1 VSVLLAIALLSS
13 APAARADQS
22 VGVTADARSIQPGE
36 LVVLTMIAQE
46 EVESV
51 SLRAL
56 GRESAGFKVEPRTWR
71 ALVGIDLD
79 VAPGRY
85 PVSID
90 ARAGPRVTHTTYELA
105 VGAKHFPT
113 RQLQVDEA
121 FVNPPASMKER
132 IDREAS
138 QLARVWTGSL
148 TARLWSGP
156 FLLPVS
162 GRAVSVFGTRSVF
175 NGQPR
180 SPHGGAD
187 FMSPS
192 GTSIKAPNAGRVVL
206 ARNFYYS
213 GNTIVIDHGLG
224 LYSMLA
230 HLSAFDVREGE
241 LVGAGGVVGRVGS
254 TGRVTGPHLHWA
266 VRANGARVDPLAL
279 LALLGVK

>member
-1 VSVLLAIALLSS
+1 MSVLLAIALLSA

-22 VGVTADARSIQPGE
+22 VRVTADARSIQPGE
-36 LVVLTMIAQE
+36 LVVLTMTAQE

-51 SLRAL
+51 SLLAL
-56 GRESAGFKVEPRTWR
+56 GRESAGFKVDARTWR

-90 ARAGPRVTHTTYELA
+90 ARAGPRVTRTTYELA
-105 VGAKHFPT
+105 VRAKHFPT

-121 FVNPPASMKER
+121 FVNPPASTKER
-132 IDREAS
+132 IDREAR
-138 QLARVWTGSL
+138 QLARVWTSPL

-156 FLLPVS
+156 FLRPVS

-175 NGQPR
+175 NGEPR

-192 GTSIKAPNAGRVVL
+192 GTPIEAPNAGRVVL

-213 GNTIVIDHGLG
+213 GNTIIIDHGLG

-241 LVGAGGVVGRVGS
+241 QVDEGSVVGRVGS

>member
-1 VSVLLAIALLSS
+1 MSVLLAIALLSS
-13 APAARADQS
+13 APFPRADQL
-22 VGVTADARSIQPGE
+22 VRVTADARSIQPGE
-36 LVVLTMIAQE
+36 LVVLTMTAQQP
-46 EVESV
+46 VESV
-51 SLRAL
+51 SLL
-56 GRESAGFKVEPRTWR
+56 VFGRESTGFKVDAWTWR

-85 PVSID
+85 TVSID
-90 ARAGPRVTHTTYELA
+90 ARAGPRVTRTTYELA
-105 VGAKHFPT
+105 VRAKHFPT
-113 RQLQVDEA
+113 RQLRVDGA

-138 QLARVWTGSL
+138 ELARVWTGSG
-148 TARLWSGP
+148 TARLWSGA
-156 FLLPVS
+156 FLRPVS
-162 GRAVSVFGTRSVF
+162 GPAVSVFGTRSVF
-175 NGQPR
+175 NGESR

-213 GNTIVIDHGLG
+213 GNTVIIDHGLG

-241 LVGAGGVVGRVGS
+241 QVGTGSVVGRVGA

-266 VRANGARVDPLAL
+266 VRANGARVDPFAL
-279 LALLGVK
+279 LALLGVE